1 MKQCSYCKTEN
12 NDHAQYCA
20 NCGLPM
26 LSLPQEE
33 TTQVAPAPKKK
44 KMLLPIILGAVALV
58 LLAVTIL
65 VVSLFQSV
73 FQTDSKF
80 LSPEINLLVATNTD
94 GENCVLIANT
104 KVVGEPVSDALYS
117 AGSSLDGNVRV
128 LQTKEDA
135 LYVATKDG
143 FSRLCDDARCIATAV
158 SGKAVAFVDTEHN
171 LYLQRI
177 PMENEPLQ
185 ITNGISTYSARVAI
199 SPDGNTLAFVEN
211 HEMEQ
216 YLYVYFRG
224 NKTQIGLDLLPL
236 AVSNE
241 GEYIYCTSFDQKT
254 LYLADM
260 EGNLTEIAKDVKY
273 QYIFNQDHT
282 QVLFYAAEN
291 WYVLDHGEK
300 IQIPSF
306 DGSSSYVDDI
316 FMVTPEYFS
325 YVNSTGGMIDT
336 YGVENL
342 AENYYKNGTSMK
354 LSYLDE
360 NWNLQE
366 ISSELSFAWAY
377 GLSRDG
383 NTIFYAEHD
392 RLYQMKPADMGNRVR
407 FAVGVTDFE
416 ITSKGDAVYYLDD
429 AKTLWYQTANGEATK
444 IQESVDKIY
453 MTHDDYLLFGVAEER
468 ENEYTLY
475 AVKNSKKPVFVAE
488 HVASVTT
495 LTTVTAYFQFNDE
508 DADYTYDLYGTEKG
522 TDFQFITKIG

>member
-1 MKQCSYCKTEN
+1 MKVCSYCRTEN
-12 NDHAQYCA
+12 NDQAAYCVQ
-20 NCGLPM
+20 CGLP
-26 LSLPQEE
+26 LASLPQEE
-33 TTQVAPAPKKK
+33 KPEQKVVVKKK
-44 KMLLPIILGAVALV
+44 KRLLPILLGAAGVV
-58 LLAVTIL
+58 TLAVIVL
-65 VVSLFQSV
+65 IVSLFQSV
-73 FQTDSKF
+73 VQPDSKF
-80 LSPEINLLVATNTD
+80 LFPEMNLLLASNKD
-94 GENCVLIANT
+94 GKNCVLIADT
-104 KVVGEPVSDALYS
+104 KVVGEPVADALYS

-128 LQTKEDA
+128 FQTKEDA

-185 ITNGISTYSARVAI
+185 ITNRISTYSERVAI
-199 SPDGNTLAFVEN
+199 SPDGNTLVFVEE
-211 HEMEQ
+211 EMEQ
-216 YLYVYFRG
+216 CLYVYSQG
-224 NKTQIGLDLLPL
+224 NMTLIGMNLLPL

-241 GEYIYCTSFDQKT
+241 GEYIYCTSFDQT
-254 LYLADM
+254 ALYLVDM
-260 EGNLTEIAKDVKY
+260 ERNLTEIAKDVEY

-282 QVLFYAAEN
+282 QVLFYAAES
-291 WYVLDHGEK
+291 WFALDHGEK

-306 DGSSSYVDDI
+306 DGSNAYANDI
-316 FMVTPEYFS
+316 YMVTPEYFS
-325 YVNSTGGMIDT
+325 YVNSTSGMIDT

-342 AENYYKNGTSMK
+342 TENYYKNGTSMK

-377 GLSRDG
+377 GLSKDG

-392 RLYQMKPADMGNRVR
+392 RLYQMKQADMGNRVR

-416 ITSKGDAVYYLDD
+416 ITSKGEAVYYLDD
-429 AKTLWYQTANGEATK
+429 AKTLWYQTENGEATK
-444 IQESVDKIY
+444 IQEGVDKIY

-468 ENEYTLY
+468 ENAYTLY
-475 AVKNSKKPVFVAE
+475 AVKDSKKPSLVAE

-495 LTTVTAYFQFNDE
+495 LTAVTTYFQYNNE
-508 DADYTYDLYGTEKG
+508 DADYTYNLYGTEKG
-522 TDFQFITKIG
+522 IDFQFIAKEG